1 MKNFTIL
8 IFLLALLVSSCDEQV
23 SVETLSTAPTINFKT
38 PGSIIAGKDEKLEV
52 EVKDGSITP
61 LTEATLTVKLGTT
74 VVFTEKK
81 TASALSILFSIPS
94 ATVKALL
101 PGSYKIDVVA
111 KDNANQETK
120 ASKDLAVACDA
131 LESCKDKTKTTVI
144 LVAPANT
151 PADAKIGL
159 IGTLTGF
166 STDILFTKVST
177 NCYCAAIDFPNG
189 TEFKFRRSLD
199 GNSNPDWTY
208 VEKGPTCNELDNRK
222 QGNAPDKTITLSV
235 VNWRNT
241 GACPD

>member
-23 SVETLSTAPTINFKT
+23 SVEAISTAPTISFKT
-38 PGSIIAGKDEKLEV
+38 PGSIIAGSTEPLTAV
-52 EVKDGSITP
+52 AKDGSITP
-61 LTEATLTVKLGTT
+61 LTEATLTLKSGTT

-81 TASALSILFSIPS
+81 TASGLSILFTIPT
-94 ATVKALL
+94 ATVSSLL
-101 PGSYKIDVVA
+101 PGSYKIEVVA

-131 LESCKDKTKTTVI
+131 LASCKDKTKTTVI
-144 LVAPANT
+144 LVAPSST
-151 PADAKIGL
+151 PAGAKIGL

-166 STDILFTKVST
+166 STDILMTKVST
-177 NCYCAAIDFPNG
+177 NCYCAAVDFPNG
-189 TEFKFRRSLD
+189 TEFKFRRSLN

-208 VEKGPTCNELDNRK
+208 VEKGPTCNEVDNRK